1 MDLRVAAAVSLLL
14 ALATTT
20 GAVTFNATNTAT
32 GTIGGLR
39 FDVAVGLDYANLV
52 LSNASAFIWSSAFNQ
67 TRPAD
72 RKPVDAVTLVVVAD
86 VSGAAAFTA
95 ADVITLSAPYVGN
108 YSGDVRTEVG
118 VPRVSTLD
126 LEVRRTN
133 GWLAS
138 WMFRR

>member
-39 FDVAVGLDYANLV
+39 FDVAVGLDYASLV

-86 VSGAAAFTA
+86 VSGARGS
-95 ADVITLSAPYVGN
+95 LHRRRRHHPQ
-108 YSGDVRTEVG
+108 R
-118 VPRVSTLD
+118 P
-126 LEVRRTN
+126 VRRQLLRRREN
-133 GWLAS
+133 RGRCPSCFDFGLGGQANEWLAS
-138 WMFRR
+138 